1 MGLGLPH
8 HLARLDLLVFHQDQD
23 FLMLLFGLLVLVD
36 LGVLEVQPNH
46 LVQVNLVPLVHLRDL
61 YSLLD
66 QGFQLPPRIKLR
78 LVKHDSN

>member
-1 MGLGLPH
+1 MGLGLPY
-8 HLARLDLLVFHQDQD
+8 HLARHHLLVFHQDQD